1 MKTTRVYRKGNR
13 WYYVADLAQRNSR
26 TGRRK
31 QKWYALTRV
40 DEGDAALLKKVAE
53 LIGETPK
60 RHGNMVPLIAEFRAV
75 HFKTL
80 TFDVKK
86 EYERMFGVIGKAFAE
101 FDVHQVGP
109 GDVIKFLNDN
119 FAGKHTAKG
128 HYKARLSTFF
138 SWCVLN
144 QERTGV
150 RINPCREI
158 KLKAP
163 PKSRGKMNAA
173 VYWRIYDALSPMGQ
187 CFIELMYLTRQRPTE
202 IRLLRESQIGA
213 ERIHFR
219 PTKTEESSGEEVDV
233 LITPEI
239 QAALDRARSLR
250 PKRKVEEL
258 DRHRDP
264 FIIQARD
271 GDKYTKNGLYEVWR
285 DACVAA
291 GARGVTTRHVRPFAL
306 HEMERLGYNVRE
318 IQKAAAHA
326 SITTTE
332 GYLDQHRDRLSD
344 ARLPLP
350 PRKT

>member
-1 MKTTRVYRKGNR
+1 V
-13 WYYVADLAQRNSR
+13 S
-26 TGRRK
+26 
-31 QKWYALTRV
+31 
-40 DEGDAALLKKVAE
+40 EGDAALLKKLAE
-53 LIGETPK
+53 LLGKAP
-60 RHGNMVPLIAEFRAV
+60 RRQGNMVALMAEFQAV
-75 HFKTL
+75 HSKTL
-80 TFDVKK
+80 TFEVKK
-86 EYERMFGVIGKAFAE
+86 EYERMFSVLGKAFE
-101 FDVHQVGP
+101 DFDARQVTP
-109 GDVIKFLNDN
+109 ADVIKFLNDN
-119 FAGKHTAKG
+119 FADKPTTKR

-144 QERTGV
+144 QEHTAV
-150 RINPCREI
+150 RVNPCREI

-163 PKSRGKMNAA
+163 PKSRGKMTAA

-187 CFIELMYLTRQRPTE
+187 CFLELMYLTRQRPTE
-202 IRLLRESQIGA
+202 IRLLRESQIGPD
-213 ERIHFR
+213 RIHFR

-239 QAALDRARSLR
+239 QAAIERARSLK
-250 PKRKVEEL
+250 PKHKIEDL
-258 DRHRDP
+258 AKHRDP
-264 FIIQARD
+264 FVIQTRD

-291 GARGVTTRHVRPFAL
+291 GTRGVTTRHVRPFAL
-306 HEMERLGYNVRE
+306 HEMERLGYDVRE

-350 PRKT
+350 TRKT

>member
-1 MKTTRVYRKGNR
+1 VKTTRVYRKGNR

-250 PKRKVEEL
+250 P
-258 DRHRDP
+258 
-264 FIIQARD
+264 
-271 GDKYTKNGLYEVWR
+271 
-285 DACVAA
+285 
-291 GARGVTTRHVRPFAL
+291 GARSRSSTDTGIRSSSKRATATNTPRTGSTRSGGTRASLRGHAGLPRGMSGRLRSTRWNASATTCGRFRRP
-306 HEMERLGYNVRE
+306 RL
-318 IQKAAAHA
+318 
-326 SITTTE
+326 T
-332 GYLDQHRDRLSD
+332 
-344 ARLPLP
+344 
-350 PRKT
+350 PRSPRPRATSTSTATA

>member
-1 MKTTRVYRKGNR
+1 VKTTRVYRKGNR
-13 WYYVADLAQRNSR
+13 WYYVADLEQRNPR
-26 TGRRK
+26 TGRPI
-31 QKWYALTRV
+31 QKWHALTRV

-60 RHGNMVPLIAEFRAV
+60 RQGNMVAFISEFQAV

-80 TFDVKK
+80 TFEVEK

-101 FDVHQVGP
+101 FDAHQIAP
-109 GDVIKFLNDN
+109 GDVVKFLNDN
-119 FAGKHTAKG
+119 FADKHTTKG

-158 KLKAP
+158 KLKSP
-163 PKSRGKMNAA
+163 PKSRGKMNAV

-187 CFIELMYLTRQRPTE
+187 CFLELMYLTRQRPTE
-202 IRLLRESQIGA
+202 IRLLRESQIGP

-239 QAALDRARSLR
+239 QAALERARALR
-250 PKRKVEEL
+250 PKRKIEDL
-258 DRHRDP
+258 AKHRDP

-271 GDKYTKNGLYEVWR
+271 GDKYTKNGIYEVWR

-291 GARGVTTRHVRPFAL
+291 KASGVTTRHVRPFAL
-306 HEMERLGYNVRE
+306 YEMERLGYDVRE
-318 IQKAAAHA
+318 IQRAAAHA

>member
-1 MKTTRVYRKGNR
+1 VKTTRVYAKGNR
-13 WYYVADLAQRNSR
+13 WYYVEDLEERHPR
-26 TGRRK
+26 TGRPK
-31 QKWYALTRV
+31 QKWHLLTRIN
-40 DEGDAALLKKVAE
+40 EGDAALLKKLAE
-53 LIGETPK
+53 LLGEMPK
-60 RHGNMVPLIAEFRAV
+60 HQGNLPTLVEEFQAV
-75 HFKTL
+75 HLKTL

-101 FDVHQVGP
+101 FDAPQVTP
-109 GDVIKFLNDN
+109 GDVVKFLNDN
-119 FAGKHTAKG
+119 FSGKHTTKR

-150 RINPCREI
+150 KVNPCREI
-158 KLKAP
+158 KLKSA
-163 PKSRGKMNAA
+163 PKSRGKMSPGI
-173 VYWRIYDALSPMGQ
+173 YWAIYDALTPMGQ
-187 CFIELMYLTRQRPTE
+187 CFLELMFLTRQRPTE
-202 IRLLRESQIGA
+202 IRLLRESQIGP

-239 QAALDRARSLR
+239 RAAIERARALR
-250 PKRKVEEL
+250 PKHKVEDL
-258 DRHRDP
+258 AKHRDP
-264 FIIQARD
+264 FLIQARD

-285 DACVAA
+285 DACEAA
-291 GARGVTTRHVRPFAL
+291 GAKGVTTRHVRPFAL
-306 HEMERLGYNVRE
+306 SEMERLGYNVRE

-350 PRKT
+350 QRKT